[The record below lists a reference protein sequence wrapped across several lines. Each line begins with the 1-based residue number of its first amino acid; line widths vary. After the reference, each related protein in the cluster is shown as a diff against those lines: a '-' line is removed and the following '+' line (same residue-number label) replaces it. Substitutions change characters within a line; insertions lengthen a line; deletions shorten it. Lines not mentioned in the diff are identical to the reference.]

1 MYRKIPIISPGAY
14 FWSKGLFEKNFLGGL
29 IFFGGGGG
37 GLYIDEYLCFEKATF
52 CSSNSKFLKFSAYN
66 MSLLLVFFTF
76 LFLIMYL
83 QLSIPHCIVKY
94 LPPKFNVMFKFN
106 YSKYNP
112 GEGLIH
118 GRSFP
123 FQKLVPKRPWLIH
136 GRAYRNFTVY
146 YILVY
151 SYLI

>member
-1 MYRKIPIISPGAY
+1 
-14 FWSKGLFEKNFLGGL
+14 
-29 IFFGGGGG
+29 
-37 GLYIDEYLCFEKATF
+37 
-52 CSSNSKFLKFSAYN
+52 
-66 MSLLLVFFTF
+66 MSLLLGFFTF

-94 LPPKFNVMFKFN
+94 LPPKFNVMFEFN

-112 GEGLIH
+112 GGEGGEGLYMEGVFRFKSWFLNAPGLIH
-118 GRSFP
+118 S
-123 FQKLVPKRPWLIH
+123 
-136 GRAYRNFTVY
+136 RAYYRNFTVY